1 MRLSKLIPGVRAKI
15 KHLGISGELHEKLV
29 GMGFIPEEEVEI
41 VRVAPFGDPIVCR
54 IGERNITLRKKE
66 ADFIEV
72 EVLSEELPL
81 LLTEDGNYEI
91 IDLKGG
97 RRFLSRMKG
106 LGVEKGKKI
115 SVSKGRY
122 YVEGKEIPLGR
133 GETMKIWVRRINDA
147 SEKYDSQK

>member
-1 MRLSKLIPGVRAKI
+1 MRLSKLIPGVRARI
-15 KHLGISGELHEKLV
+15 KRLEIPGELNEKLV
-29 GMGFIPEEEVEI
+29 GMGFIPEEEIEI

-81 LLTEDGNYEI
+81 LLAEDGIYEI
-91 IDLKGG
+91 TDLKGG
-97 RRFLSRMKG
+97 RRFLTRMKA

-115 SVSKGRY
+115 SVLRGRY
-122 YVEGKEIPLGR
+122 NMEGKEIPLGR
-133 GETMKIWVRRINDA
+133 GEAMKIWVRRVDDA
-147 SEKYDSQK
+147 GEESDPQK